1 MEWIEVPKITETE
14 WLLRKKK
21 IIDTAINMFSVL
33 GYSKVSVNDIVREAK
48 ISKGGFYTYFDSKKQ
63 IFFEILGEIDK
74 NRMSMIMLNDE
85 SVSATTLL
93 KDYIKSRLE
102 SYKNEEN
109 QKRVKFS
116 IEFWATIERND
127 GIRVINEQRYKA
139 YHNQLSDLVKFG
151 IAKGEFRDNIDI
163 DATVFSIISLMD
175 GIAFMVSVMNQSLD
189 YMKIETSINMLIN
202 YLKNL

>member
-1 MEWIEVPKITETE
+1 
-14 WLLRKKK
+14 
-21 IIDTAINMFSVL
+21 
-33 GYSKVSVNDIVREAK
+33 
-48 ISKGGFYTYFDSKKQ
+48 
-63 IFFEILGEIDK
+63 
-74 NRMSMIMLNDE
+74 MSMIMLNDE

-93 KDYIKSRLE
+93 NDFIKSRLE

-116 IEFWATIERND
+116 IEFWATIDRND
-127 GIRVINEQRYKA
+127 DIRVINEQRYKA
-139 YHNQLSDLVKFG
+139 YYNQLSDLVKSG
-151 IAKGEFRDNIDI
+151 IARGEFRDNIDI

-175 GIAFMVSVMNQSLD
+175 GIALMVSVMNQSLD